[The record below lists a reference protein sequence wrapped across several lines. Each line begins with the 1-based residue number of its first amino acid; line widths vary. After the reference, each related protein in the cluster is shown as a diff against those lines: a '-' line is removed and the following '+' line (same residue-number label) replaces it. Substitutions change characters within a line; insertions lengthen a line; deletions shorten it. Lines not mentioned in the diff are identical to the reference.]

1 MKKLFDSKPKVIT
14 ASVLGLLAIAVAI
27 FAGVSTFYGS
37 HGLPETRVA
46 GESISGL
53 TRDQVAENLRQVSDQ
68 LIVVE
73 GDVEPVEVTLAEAG
87 VTVDVDKTV
96 AQAFSANSGFFT
108 RMTAL
113 FESRDI
119 TPVVTV
125 DEAKVAEFAGTIEG
139 DGLTDATNGA
149 VQFDTENLVFVA
161 QDAKP
166 GYTIDTQALA
176 QSLGEAGT
184 VLNFEPVTV
193 VLEEVVP
200 DFDSEAAR
208 ASADRANQ
216 WLNIEVSLL
225 DRLGVSHTADVET
238 KAKWV
243 VFNEDVDPVGMSLDQ
258 GLVRAWVEE
267 HSAETNVEPEPK
279 VQNVTA
285 AGRVLSVSREGTDG
299 FAANNAEAL
308 TTAILATVEA
318 PAPFIGVVEYE
329 TEERPVQDRLI
340 ADGAENL
347 SYAAA
352 PGEKWID
359 INLSNYTVTAYE
371 GATPVLQSPMVAG
384 APLTPTVTGEY
395 SVWAKVPTQTM
406 RGDNVDGT
414 KYETPN
420 VPWILYFHGG
430 YATHGAYW
438 RSSFGYDAGAAG
450 SHGCVNMPVDSAKS
464 LYDWASVGTK
474 VLSHY

>member
-1 MKKLFDSKPKVIT
+1 MKKLFDSKPKVIL

-27 FAGVSTFYGS
+27 FAGVSVFYGS

-53 TRDQVAENLRQVSDQ
+53 TPEKVAENLRQVAAQ
-68 LIVVE
+68 PIVVE
-73 GDVEPVEVTLAEAG
+73 GEIEPVEVTLAEAG
-87 VTVDVDKTV
+87 VTVDVEQTV
-96 AQAFSANSGFFT
+96 AQAFAANSGFFT

-125 DEAKVAEFAGTIEG
+125 DESKVAEFAETLEG
-139 DGLTDATNGA
+139 ESLTDATNGA
-149 VQFDTENLVFVA
+149 VQFDAENLVFVA
-161 QDAKP
+161 QEAKP
-166 GYTIDTQALA
+166 GYTIDTAALT
-176 QSLGEAGT
+176 QSLGEAGAA
-184 VLNFEPVTV
+184 LSFEPITV
-193 VLEEVVP
+193 VLTETVP
-200 DFDSEAAR
+200 DFASEAAH
-208 ASADRANQ
+208 ASADQANQ
-216 WLNIEVSLL
+216 WLTTEVSLL
-225 DRLGVSHTADVET
+225 DRLEITHTANVET
-238 KAKWV
+238 KAKWI
-243 VFNEDVDPVGMSLDQ
+243 VFNEDTDPVGMSLDE

-299 FAANNAEAL
+299 YVANNAEAL
-308 TTAILATVEA
+308 TAAILATVEA
-318 PAPFIGVVEYE
+318 PAPFVGVVEYE

-340 ADGAENL
+340 AEGAENL

-359 INLSNYTVTAYE
+359 INLSSYTVTAYE
-371 GATPVLQSPMVAG
+371 GATPVLQSPMIAG

-438 RSSFGYDAGAAG
+438 RSSFGYDAGAGG